1 MNAFDTRAEIPS
13 SQRILWSIYTHIGEW
28 STWPRKAPKIADLL
42 WIPKSDDDKAN
53 LIVSRALHLYS
64 DGRCPYN
71 PGHLLVLP
79 YREVADIEDLNKDEQ
94 NCFLESTIKAKRLLT
109 TAIKPDG
116 FNIGVNL
123 AKPEGLEFLH
133 LHLHVVPRWNGDTNF
148 MPVVG
153 STRVLPQ
160 SLEAMW
166 DRLKSVRES

>member
-1 MNAFDTRAEIPS
+1 MEHLHAYWRMEYVAQE
-13 SQRILWSIYTHIGEW
+13 
-28 STWPRKAPKIADLL
+28 KAPKDRRPFVDL
-42 WIPKSDDDKAN
+42 PKSDDDKAN
-53 LIVSRALHLYS
+53 LIVSREPFTFILMNRY
-64 DGRCPYN
+64 PYN

-79 YREVADIEDLNKDEQ
+79 YREVADIEDLNKDER

-109 TAIKPDG
+109 AAIKPDG

-123 AKPEGLEFLH
+123 GEAGGAGIPKH

-153 STRVLPQ
+153 STRVLPL

-166 DRLKSVRES
+166 DRLKSVREKLD